1 MKKIL
6 VVISGGLPIPSIK
19 GGAVETLID
28 MYLDANEENPQ
39 YEFEVYSTYADGVEE
54 KAKEY
59 KHCKFNYV
67 HAEKFGFKISRYTR
81 AVLNKI
87 LHIPVKYAFI
97 NEVTKDIKKNKKEF
111 DLVVVENNAMLVSPL
126 AKIFPGKMILHLH
139 NDNVN
144 KKIRGGIKTYKDCKR
159 IYTVSDYIKS
169 RVETIEEGNKTVTLF
184 NGIDISGFKERS
196 SELTRKEM
204 RDKFKIKNDE
214 TVFIFS
220 GRVCEDKGVKELIQ
234 AFTELRKKYD
244 KVKLLIVGASFF
256 SSKKKTPYIKELI
269 QLATEFK
276 DDIIFTG
283 YIDYKD
289 MAKVYSAADIQVV
302 PSMFDDP
309 CPLTVIEGMVMGLP
323 QIVSIS
329 GGIPEEVSDENAI
342 KVNRKNIVKE
352 LKDAMSKLID
362 NEELRKNMAK
372 ASLERSKLFDKK
384 SYTDNFYK
392 LIKEEFEN

>member
-28 MYLDANEENPQ
+28 MYLEENEKNPQ
-39 YEFEVYSTYADGVEE
+39 YKFEVYSTYADGVEE
-54 KAKEY
+54 KTKEY
-59 KHCKFNYV
+59 KNCKFNYV

-81 AVLNKI
+81 AFLNKI
-87 LHIPVKYAFI
+87 LHIPVRYAFI
-97 NEVTKDIKKNKKEF
+97 NEVIKKIKRNKEEF
-111 DLVVVENNAMLVSPL
+111 DLVIVENNAMLVSPL
-126 AKIFPGKMILHLH
+126 AQIFPGKIILHLH

-169 RVETIEEGNKTVTLF
+169 RVDTIGKNKTVTLF
-184 NGIDISGFKERS
+184 NGIDINGFKERS
-196 SELTRKEM
+196 SETTRKEM
-204 RDKFKIKNDE
+204 RKRFNIKNDE
-214 TVFIFS
+214 VVFIFS
-220 GRVCEDKGVKELIQ
+220 GRVCEDKGVKELIK

-244 KVKLLIVGASFF
+244 KIKLLIVGASFF

-269 QLATEFK
+269 QLSDEFK
-276 DDIIFTG
+276 EDIIFTG

-342 KVNRKNIVKE
+342 KVNRENIVKE
-352 LKDAMSKLID
+352 LEDAMTKLIND
-362 NEELRKNMAK
+362 ENLRKSMAR
-372 ASLERSKLFDKK
+372 ASLKRSELFDKK
-384 SYTDNFYK
+384 SYTDNFFK
-392 LIKEEFEN
+392 LIEEEFEN